1 MAARDDATVKLQR
14 GPIDPW
20 LLVAAVL
27 LLLVGEV
34 MVFNTTY
41 FYAFER
47 FGQPFRFVWKHQIA
61 IVLGAAGLF
70 LAATVPSTVYR
81 RFAYPALLVAFLGL
95 LLVFIP
101 GVAHG
106 NVRRW
111 IALGPLNFQPSELA
125 KGAIA
130 LYLAHSLTRKSERI
144 TDFVSG
150 VLPHLIVVGLAV
162 ALIVLEPDL
171 GGAAVICLLLLALL
185 FVCGARRKHLATL
198 LSCGVFLFILGI
210 VAAPYRMNRIISF
223 WNPQANKQTTS
234 YQLNQSIIAV
244 GAGGLTGVGLGE
256 SRQKMFFLPEA
267 HTDFIFAVVGE
278 ETGLVG
284 TIAVLALFALLGAR
298 GLRVAARHPR
308 QFGRL
313 LALGCTFLLVGQ
325 AVLNMAVVLGLLPTK
340 GLPLPFVSYG
350 GSALIMAMV
359 YTGILLSLSRESWRE
374 NHAYA

>member
-1 MAARDDATVKLQR
+1 MVARDDATAKLKR

-27 LLLVGEV
+27 LLLIGEV

-61 IVLGAAGLF
+61 VALGTIGLF
-70 LAATVPSTVYR
+70 IMTVLPSSVYR
-81 RFAYPALLVAFLGL
+81 RLAYPVLGVAFLGL
-95 LLVFIP
+95 LVVFLP
-101 GVAHG
+101 GVTHG
-106 NVRRW
+106 GVRRW
-111 IALGPLNFQPSELA
+111 IALGPLNFQPSELT

-130 LYLAHSLTRKSERI
+130 LYLAHSLTRKSERLAN
-144 TDFVSG
+144 FFQG
-150 VLPHLIVVGLAV
+150 LLPHLIVVGAAV
-162 ALIVLEPDL
+162 GLIVLEPDL
-171 GGAAVICLLLLALL
+171 GGSAVICLMLFALL
-185 FVCGARRKHLATL
+185 FVCGARKKHLTTL
-198 LSCGVFLFILGI
+198 LSCGALLLVLGI
-210 VAAPYRMNRIISF
+210 IAAPYRMNRIISF
-223 WNPQANKQTTS
+223 WNPQENKQTTG
-234 YQLNQSIIAV
+234 YQLNQSILAV

-267 HTDFIFAVVGE
+267 HTDFIFAVIGE
-278 ETGLVG
+278 ETGLFG
-284 TIAVLALFALLGAR
+284 SACVLLLFALLGAR
-298 GLRVAARHPR
+298 GLRIAARHPH
-308 QFGRL
+308 QFGSL

-325 AVLNMAVVLGLLPTK
+325 AVLNMAVVIGLLPTK

-374 NHAYA
+374 NQTYA